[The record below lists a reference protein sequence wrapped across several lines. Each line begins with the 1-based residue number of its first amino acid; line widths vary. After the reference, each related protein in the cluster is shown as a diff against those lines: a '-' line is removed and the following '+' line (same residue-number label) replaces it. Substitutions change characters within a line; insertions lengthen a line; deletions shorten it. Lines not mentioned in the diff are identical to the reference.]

1 MSGPRAPL
9 VAGWLART
17 LVSAE
22 HNLRDAER
30 QVEGFLSALFVDG
43 WQGWAFVR
51 GANGGVLLDVYEATE
66 TPAAVA
72 ALIRAGFT
80 TVILHNHKPSKVATC
95 VCVHHEASP

>member
-1 MSGPRAPL
+1 M

-22 HNLRDAER
+22 HNLRDAEQ
-30 QVEGFLSALFVDG
+30 QVEAFLTSLLGD

-51 GANGGVLLDVYEATE
+51 GANGGVLIDVYEAIE
-66 TPAAVA
+66 TPVAVA

-95 VCVHHEASP
+95 VCPHHEAPT